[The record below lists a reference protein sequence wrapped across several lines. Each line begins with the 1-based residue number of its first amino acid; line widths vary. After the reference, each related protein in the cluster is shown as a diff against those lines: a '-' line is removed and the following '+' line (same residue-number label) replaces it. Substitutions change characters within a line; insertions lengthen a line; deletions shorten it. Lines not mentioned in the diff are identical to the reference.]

1 MNLGH
6 CELFGHRSSAIF
18 ADVDYFP
25 RFDGRYSL
33 ADFFSNQ
40 LVVSE
45 AIPGNVHYHDSKLQ
59 QRKVVLMFK
68 PVVDRQEH
76 FTPSLQMLHQDVV
89 GKASPSQIQDGG
101 DSVVCFQEM
110 FNARVYA
117 LIEHDPHRANARRA
131 IRPNALG
138 PRRGGRSPVGAS
150 HWGNQRERSR
160 ECHLPRRSQ
169 ERSRPA
175 HGCRQ
180 STECRASRPDPH
192 GRFHRGSNFG
202 RRSFPHKD
210 RANWQLTASIIQ
222 CAGRPRSIPWWRSG
236 TSDWRFSI
244 THKTKLDRG
253 SVNFGLCESVVRA
266 TRTVLWGRE
275 RLECNKPACCQ
286 ERASSAGPES
296 SCVTCNQ
303 AGLRTDQSAS

>member
-117 LIEHDPHRANARRA
+117 LIEHDPHRANGRRA

-138 PRRGGRSPVGAS
+138 PRREGRSPVGAS
-150 HWGNQRERSR
+150 HWGNRRERSR

-169 ERSRPA
+169 ERSDRHTGAGKARSAVHHVRIHTDDFIEAQFLDDA
-175 HGCRQ
+175 HFPIRIRRTGSLLQALSSAPGDQGR
-180 STECRASRPDPH
+180 SH
-192 GRFHRGSNFG
+192 GGA
-202 RRSFPHKD
+202 P
-210 RANWQLTASIIQ
+210 
-222 CAGRPRSIPWWRSG
+222 
-236 TSDWRFSI
+236 
-244 THKTKLDRG
+244 
-253 SVNFGLCESVVRA
+253 VRA
-266 TRTVLWGRE
+266 IGDF
-275 RLECNKPACCQ
+275 RLPTKRNWIE
-286 ERASSAGPES
+286 E
-296 SCVTCNQ
+296 V
-303 AGLRTDQSAS
+303 